1 VLVID
6 NCEDLIQ
13 NDKVNFRNV
22 VRLMLLTCTNMKL
35 VLTSRIRM
43 ASLPECTEEL
53 LIVGEL
59 NMLAS
64 WQLFKQMTREIS

>member
-1 VLVID
+1 MLVID

-13 NDKVNFRNV
+13 NDRVNFRNM
-22 VRLMLLTCTNMKL
+22 VRLMLLTCSNMKL

>member
-1 VLVID
+1 MLVID

>member
-1 VLVID
+1 MLVID

-64 WQLFKQMTREIS
+64 WQLFKQMTREI

>member
-13 NDKVNFRNV
+13 NDRVNFRNM
-22 VRLMLLTCTNMKL
+22 VRLMLLTCSNMKL